1 MALKEQKEV
10 QYDWSLVHEGVER
23 GKTGRKQEQESYS
36 TGERG
41 SIKWSLILRTCYDSG
56 KQHPLCDSPFTRAS
70 PRKGMFWT

>member
-10 QYDWSLVHEGVER
+10 QYDWSLVHGVER

-41 SIKWSLILRTCYDSG
+41 SIK
-56 KQHPLCDSPFTRAS
+56 
-70 PRKGMFWT
+70 